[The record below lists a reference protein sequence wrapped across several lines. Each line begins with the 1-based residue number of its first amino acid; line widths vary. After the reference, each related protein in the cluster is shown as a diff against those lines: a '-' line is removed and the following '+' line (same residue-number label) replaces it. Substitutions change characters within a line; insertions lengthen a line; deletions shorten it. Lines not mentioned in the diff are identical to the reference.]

1 MIAYRYCSNKELQ
14 DLNKNKL
21 KGYHYETNEVVS
33 THIYDLK
40 KKYLHFYLDEGNMYC
55 FDDIEP
61 ENLVQFVFPNDYDEF
76 RGLGFYYVMNKD
88 GNIRLR
94 TANQLA
100 IPDSFINREQVK
112 NIEPL
117 SSNDYEAKVKKLVNN
132 GL

>member
-21 KGYHYETNEVVS
+21 KGYHYETNEEVS

-76 RGLGFYYVMNKD
+76 RGLGFYYVMNED

-94 TANQLA
+94 TSNQLA

-117 SSNDYEAKVKKLVNN
+117 RTNDYEAKVKKLVNN